1 MFELVNK
8 SYSNN
13 VNPMVP
19 TVSKGEA
26 VNADPISSQLSSQ
39 QWRSMTQDTSP
50 STKKTLFKVMEC
62 RKLFEQFTMLAL
74 IIGVCKALTV
84 LTMKHCKNTIEFAWM
99 KKMSIICSKWNLLT
113 FDWIKLHNLC
123 IYERQ
128 QLWIFNVL
136 SSNLSSILGQI
147 ICCEMITSSEKLI
160 SKSKAMD
167 RRIKKKKTCQK
178 GSHKTFNI
186 FSK

>member
-1 MFELVNK
+1 
-8 SYSNN
+8 
-13 VNPMVP
+13 
-19 TVSKGEA
+19 
-26 VNADPISSQLSSQ
+26 
-39 QWRSMTQDTSP
+39 MTQDTSP

-167 RRIKKKKTCQK
+167 RRIKKKKLVKRALIRHLIFLVNKRLST
-178 GSHKTFNI
+178 NI
-186 FSK
+186 IVVQTKYTKNIKDKHPLFFS